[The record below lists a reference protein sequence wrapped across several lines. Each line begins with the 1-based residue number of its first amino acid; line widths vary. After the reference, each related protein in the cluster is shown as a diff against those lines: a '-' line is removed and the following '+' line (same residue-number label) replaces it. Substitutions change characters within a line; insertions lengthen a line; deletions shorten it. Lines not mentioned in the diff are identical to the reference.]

1 MLEIYFHVFKT
12 HEMLYVLALHGS
24 KIQTQQTH
32 PLERKLRAR
41 QTLHFFAKLLAG
53 NRAKANKDRDWLRC
67 YNVEVGREEF
77 GSLIF
82 LSFIMGK
89 KKKNNNR

>member
-1 MLEIYFHVFKT
+1 MFWHFMEAK
-12 HEMLYVLALHGS
+12 S
-24 KIQTQQTH
+24 KPNKYH
-32 PLERKLRAR
+32 PLERKVIAR
-41 QTLHFFAKLLAG
+41 QTLHFFAEPLEG

-82 LSFIMGK
+82 LCFIREK
-89 KKKNNNR
+89 TDE